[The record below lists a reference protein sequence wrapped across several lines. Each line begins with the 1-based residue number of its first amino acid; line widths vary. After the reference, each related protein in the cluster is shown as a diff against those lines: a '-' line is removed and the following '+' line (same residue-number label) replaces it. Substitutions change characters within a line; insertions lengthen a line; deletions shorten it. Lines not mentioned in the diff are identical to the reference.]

1 MTQPATV
8 SADYTLR
15 PSEVAATLALL
26 VEARQPAML
35 WGGPGT
41 AKSMI
46 AQQVATAGNRQ
57 YVDVRA
63 LLLDPVDLRGIPW
76 RDSDGRT
83 RWASPVFLPPT
94 DDAGLWLINLEE
106 LPSCVPMVQAA
117 LYQLALERKV
127 GEYALPEGASLIA
140 CGNREGDRG
149 VVHRMP
155 TPLASRFVHLEIRV
169 DAEDWLAWAASNG
182 IAPEVLFFI
191 QLEPTLLHQFDPQS
205 KEKAFPCGI
214 SPATSCTGATAS
226 TRRSSARCSGAP
238 SAKPP
243 RSSSRRSTR
252 AHRVLRRRA
261 HECRF
266 EFLLRVSPQVIRQCA
281 STHHQQICCR
291 GISQHV
297 CW

>member
-1 MTQPATV
+1 MTQPATI

-15 PSEVAATLALL
+15 PSELAATLALL
-26 VEARQPAML
+26 VEARQPAMV
-35 WGGPGT
+35 WGPLGS

-46 AQQVATAGNRQ
+46 AQQVAADGGRE

-76 RDSDGRT
+76 RDAADRT
-83 RWASPVFLPPT
+83 RWAPPVFLPPT
-94 DDAGLWLINLEE
+94 DDTGLWLINLEE

-127 GEYALPEGASLIA
+127 GEYELPEGASLIA

-169 DAEDWLAWAASNG
+169 DAEDWLVWGAANG
-182 IAPEVLFFI
+182 IAPEVLFFV

-205 KEKAFPCGI
+205 KEKAFPCPRTWHFTSNIVHRRNGLD
-214 SPATSCTGATAS
+214 PAVERALFRGTIGEAAAVEFAAFLKVWRELPHPRAGPAHGC
-226 TRRSSARCSGAP
+226 RR
-238 SAKPP
+238 P
-243 RSSSRRSTR
+243 RSRHSAWPTDPASAS
-252 AHRVLRRRA
+252 A
-261 HECRF
+261 
-266 EFLLRVSPQVIRQCA
+266 CA
-281 STHHQQICCR
+281 R
-291 GISQHV
+291 PPKPR
-297 CW
+297 